1 MGRKRCQPRR
11 AKRAH
16 VKCEGITDRT
26 LQRYRKQVY
35 HFFVFLHV
43 HGYQLPESMAE
54 LDIAAGD
61 YVNHLYLEGE
71 PHGHAQGFICG
82 LRRLFPRCRKH
93 TDTAKSYCTYWTRG
107 LKRRRALPIPADVLL
122 GMVGTAF
129 AFNEERVA
137 VTFLVSFLGLL
148 RAGELLA
155 LTPRQMRTIGN
166 KVCVIALP
174 ESKGFKEKASTSAS

>member
-1 MGRKRCQPRR
+1 MRR
-11 AKRAH
+11 PSSLASA
-16 VKCEGITDRT
+16 G
-26 LQRYRKQVY
+26 
-35 HFFVFLHV
+35 FFP
-43 HGYQLPESMAE
+43 G
-54 LDIAAGD
+54 AGNIPILKNRI
-61 YVNHLYLEGE
+61 VL
-71 PHGHAQGFICG
+71 FG
-82 LRRLFPRCRKH
+82 L
-93 TDTAKSYCTYWTRG
+93 G
-107 LKRRRALPIPADVLL
+107 LKRRRALFIPADALV
-122 GMVGTAF
+122 GMVGAAF